1 MLGCAGVS
9 KRIILEMH
17 KRNVHL
23 QQLGGKLQPMLQ
35 GSDQGVNGLGW
46 GGDWNPADP
55 ELRHWGAPSCSLSL
69 LSSLQAL
76 LVLELQV
83 R

>member
-35 GSDQGVNGLGW
+35 GSGQGVNGLG
-46 GGDWNPADP
+46 GEETGT
-55 ELRHWGAPSCSLSL
+55 LQI
-69 LSSLQAL
+69 LSSDTGEPL
-76 LVLELQV
+76 LFTFPAFLSAGPPGP
-83 R
+83 